1 MEKVDFDEHAENY
14 NELLREGVGFFS
26 PDEAYFARYKVD
38 LVRSATQLTPARI
51 LEYGCGIGRNIP
63 FLKAA
68 FPDATIEGSDVAPL
82 SLELARAENPG
93 VSFFL
98 EGDDEDRGLFDMIFV
113 ASVYHHIPPTQRES
127 ATATLAGRLN
137 PGGELYIFEHNPYN
151 PVTRHIVNNCPYDA
165 DAVLLKPSETKALMR
180 SAAMNVT
187 AANYCLFIPPKLS
200 AISWIER
207 GLGWLPL
214 GGQYW
219 VRGTR
224 SQ

>member
-1 MEKVDFDEHAENY
+1 VDKVDFDDHAENY

-38 LVRSATQLTPARI
+38 LVRDATKIKPTRI

-63 FLKAA
+63 FLRDA
-68 FPDATIEGSDVAPL
+68 FPAAIIEGSDVAPL
-82 SLELARAENPG
+82 SLELARKENPD

-98 EGDDEDRGLFDMIFV
+98 EDGTEGREQFDMIFV
-113 ASVYHHIPPTQRES
+113 ASVYHHIPPAQREVT
-127 ATATLAGRLN
+127 TATLANRLR

-151 PVTRHIVNNCPYDA
+151 PVTRRIVNNCPYDA
-165 DAVLLKPSETKALMR
+165 DAVLLKPSETKSLIR
-180 SAAMNVT
+180 AASMTVT
-187 AANYCLFIPPKLS
+187 ASSYCLFIPPKLS
-200 AISWIER
+200 ALSWVEG

-224 SQ
+224 LE

>member
-1 MEKVDFDEHAENY
+1 MNKVNFDEHAENY
-14 NELLREGVGFFS
+14 NELLRESVGFFS
-26 PDEAYFARYKVD
+26 ADEAYFARYKVK
-38 LVRSATQLTPARI
+38 LVQKTTRIKPARI

-63 FLKAA
+63 FLRAT
-68 FPDATIEGSDVAPL
+68 FPEAVVEGSDVSPL

-93 VSFFL
+93 VPFFL
-98 EGDDEDRGLFDMIFV
+98 EDDGEMHELFDMVFV
-113 ASVYHHIPPTQRES
+113 ASVYHHIPPAQREA
-127 ATATLAGRLN
+127 ATATLAKRLR

-151 PVTRHIVNNCPYDA
+151 PITRRIVNNCPYDA
-165 DAVLLKPSETKALMR
+165 DAVLLKPSETKSLVR
-180 SAAMNVT
+180 KAAMAVT

-200 AISWIER
+200 ALAWIES

-224 SQ
+224 N